1 MNKELFLKTAFCC
14 MACDGNI
21 AEEEVDLVRKYT
33 KELDVFCNLEVESLL
48 NKYVQKINT
57 EGLAFLNTYIKE
69 LKAEDASV
77 DEQLSIIKIAIS
89 VIESDNEIQYSE
101 IKFFK
106 RIRQCL
112 SISDEEILA
121 GFPDKEDYLLPDIA
135 MNEFEFVIDS
145 EFSAIKIDLG

>member
-14 MACDGNI
+14 MACDGDI
-21 AEEEVDLVRKYT
+21 AEEEVSLIRKFAKESDL
-33 KELDVFCNLEVESLL
+33 FCNLEVESLL
-48 NKYVQKINT
+48 NKYVQKINS
-57 EGLAFLNTYIKE
+57 EGPVFLNTYIKE

-89 VIESDNEIQYSE
+89 VIESDNDIQYSE

-112 SISDEEILA
+112 SISDEEILSV
-121 GFPDKEDYLLPDIA
+121 FPDKEDYLLPDISL
-135 MNEFEFVIDS
+135 NEFEFVIDS

>member
-14 MACDGNI
+14 MACDGDI
-21 AEEEVDLVRKYT
+21 AGEEIDLIRKFT
-33 KELDVFCNLEVESLL
+33 KESDLFCNLEVESLL

-106 RIRQCL
+106 RIRHCL

-121 GFPDKEDYLLPDIA
+121 VFPDKEDYLLPDIT